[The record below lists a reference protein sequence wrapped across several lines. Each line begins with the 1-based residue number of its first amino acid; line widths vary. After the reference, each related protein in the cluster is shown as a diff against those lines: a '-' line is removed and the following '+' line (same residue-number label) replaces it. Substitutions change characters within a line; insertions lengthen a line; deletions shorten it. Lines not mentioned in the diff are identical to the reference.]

1 MDRAAEVDA
10 NSDVVNQFQDQ
21 CRREWLSVAES
32 QRTAA
37 QVARFAGDEVT
48 VQRLVRAAVLQEEA
62 AERCCPRT

>member
-1 MDRAAEVDA
+1 MDRAAEIDA
-10 NSDVVNQFQDQ
+10 NSDVVNQSHEQ
-21 CRREWLSVAES
+21 CRVEWLSVTES

-37 QVARFAGDEVT
+37 QIARFAGDEVT

>member
-10 NSDVVNQFQDQ
+10 NSDVVNQSQEQ

-32 QRTAA
+32 HRTAA
-37 QVARFAGDEVT
+37 QIARFAGDEVT